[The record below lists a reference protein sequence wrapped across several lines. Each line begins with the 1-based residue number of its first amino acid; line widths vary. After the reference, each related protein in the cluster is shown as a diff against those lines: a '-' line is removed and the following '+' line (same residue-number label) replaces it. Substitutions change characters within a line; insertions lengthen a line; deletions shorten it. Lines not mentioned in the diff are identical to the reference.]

1 MIPDGWMRMSNKFRD
16 LISLVEG
23 KITVFPL
30 EKRMVIVACSGG
42 VDSTALFHVFCELFK
57 TKTIFSLAL
66 FHFNYGLR
74 GEESDGDEAF
84 CEGLARGA
92 GVPFL
97 VARAAEKDRQD
108 RQGEGIQEW
117 ARRLRREAL
126 MKLAVNGEIVALAH
140 HADDAAETVIMRMMR
155 GTSLTGM
162 RGMAEWDGLW
172 WRPWIRLPKAEIIA
186 AVEKSAMLFREDSTN
201 AQLDY
206 ARNVVRHHVLPAL
219 FRLWPAGREKL
230 LDLADDAAS
239 VAEYALEKALEDVRF
254 ELKAGTPGQRATRDR
269 MPVCDQ
275 SKLAALPDAVALAV
289 LAHMARSTAGGSWR
303 QLSRQ
308 NLMKVLRAARAVEKP
323 RFVLELSQG
332 LYLEAGSGQ
341 VKAWSAGSPAG

>member
-1 MIPDGWMRMSNKFRD
+1 MSNKFSD
-16 LISLVEG
+16 LIRLVEG
-23 KITVFPL
+23 KIAVFPL
-30 EKRMVIVACSGG
+30 EKRRLIVACSGG

-57 TKTIFSLAL
+57 AKKIFSLAL

-74 GEESDGDEAF
+74 GEESEGDESF

-97 VARAAEKDRQD
+97 VARATEKDRED

-126 MKLAVNGEIVALAH
+126 VKLSVNEEIIALAH
-140 HADDAAETVIMRMMR
+140 HADDAAETVVMRLMR

-162 RGMAEWDGLW
+162 RGMTEWDGRW
-172 WRPWIRLPKAEIIA
+172 WRPWIRVPKAEIIA
-186 AVEKSAMLFREDSTN
+186 AVEESGMLFREDSTN

-206 ARNVVRHHVLPAL
+206 ARNVVRHQVLPGL
-219 FRLWPAGREKL
+219 FKLWPAGREKL
-230 LDLADDAAS
+230 LDLADDAAV
-239 VAEYALEKALEDVRF
+239 VAEYALKKALEDVGF
-254 ELKAGTPGQRATRDR
+254 ELKAAPAGRAGIRGSE
-269 MPVCDQ
+269 PVCDQ
-275 SKLAALPDAVALAV
+275 SRLAGLPDAVALAV
-289 LAHMARSTAGGSWR
+289 LAHMARCTAAGEWR

-308 NLMKVLRAARAVEKP
+308 NLAKVLAAARAGGKP
-323 RFVLELSQG
+323 RFVLELSHG

-341 VKAWSAGSPAG
+341 VRAWSGKAISG